1 MYKMKKEV
9 SKKEYLLANAEMEKI
24 LVSGENGG
32 FDNMS
37 KKKLEDLQKFTK
49 IVHAWEEVNVII
61 PLPETLQ
68 GMIELKMFENK
79 LKQKELA
86 KLLKTSD
93 TQLSEIMHKKRKPS
107 VAFLKSIHQ
116 FLGIDGNVLL
126 RLA

>member
-1 MYKMKKEV
+1 MNKKISKLEFAKAESKMEQ
-9 SKKEYLLANAEMEKI
+9 LLEI
-24 LVSGENGG
+24 VTQRGG
-32 FDNMS
+32 FEFLTPKETKD
-37 KKKLEDLQKFTK
+37 LAVQTEIVRLYEDEHF
-49 IVHAWEEVNVII
+49 II